1 MSDQAIVAF
10 LEERYT
16 ELKGV
21 RRKLSPEDH
30 LILDLDLDSVDL
42 VEIFME
48 IEDQFAVDLTENE
61 QAAQVQ
67 TVGELLNLV
76 QDLSPAA

>member
-1 MSDQAIVAF
+1 VSDQAIVAF

-21 RRKLSPEDH
+21 RRKLSPDDH